1 MPASASCRALTP
13 VGHDMTFNGGD
24 EASMHT
30 HFFSHQAK
38 APCHQSAVTLRGN

>member
-30 HFFSHQAK
+30 HFFPPSEGSL
-38 APCHQSAVTLRGN
+38 PPISSDT

>member
-30 HFFSHQAK
+30 HFFPTKRRLLATNQ
-38 APCHQSAVTLRGN
+38 Q